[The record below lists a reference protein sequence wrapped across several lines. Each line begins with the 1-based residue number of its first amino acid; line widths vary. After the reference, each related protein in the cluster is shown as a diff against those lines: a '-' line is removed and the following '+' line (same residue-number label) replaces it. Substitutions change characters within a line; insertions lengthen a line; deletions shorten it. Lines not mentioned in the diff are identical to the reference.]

1 MGYFKYERIRFFL
14 FTHSY
19 AGKNISLF
27 LKNKY
32 KSKKL
37 LKVTK
42 RLSGILD
49 FNFNQLNQF
58 VIFDIKPQCSY
69 KRVPKELKV
78 YLEIEQEL
86 SKIKEE
92 KLDEY
97 STALED
103 YQRQLLYPALERAAG
118 NSLEKIGNDKEF
130 DIKIIERI
138 NEYGNIYY
146 KVAYKYKLPTIRI
159 VPFLLRLINI

>member
-1 MGYFKYERIRFFL
+1 MKSKYESTRFFL

-19 AGKNISLF
+19 SGKTISLF
-27 LKNKY
+27 LKKKY
-32 KSKKL
+32 RSKKL
-37 LKVTK
+37 SIVIK
-42 RLSGILD
+42 RLSGILN
-49 FNFNQLNQF
+49 FNFKQLSQF
-58 VIFDIKPQCSY
+58 IVFDIKPRFFY
-69 KRVPKELKV
+69 KKVPKKLKV
-78 YLEIEQEL
+78 YLEIEAEL

-103 YQRQLLYPALERAAG
+103 YQRQLLFPAFERAAG
-118 NSLEKIGNDKEF
+118 NLLEIIENDKEF
-130 DIKIIERI
+130 DTKLNERI

-146 KVAYKYKLPTIRI
+146 KVAYKYKLPTIRT